1 MSGGNVRGEEG
12 PPPYQGGI
20 KGECQGGIKGDFG
33 NLFLWIAAC
42 NLKLNLIFNVIIDV
56 FI

>member
-1 MSGGNVRGEEG
+1 MSGGIKGKC
-12 PPPYQGGI
+12 QGGI